1 MKKLLLILLVWE
13 RMDDKRMSR
22 IKAEKQGLSIFN
34 YEDWDE
40 MIDFL
45 KNTLP
50 KFELTF
56 KKEIQEV
63 NRMIK
68 N

>member
-1 MKKLLLILLVWE
+1 
-13 RMDDKRMSR
+13 MSR